1 MNLYLFISPDDNN
14 LTNNQIWLD
23 QKYFAAVWESSQSF
37 AQVFAK
43 DFYPSYNP
51 GWLIREVTNPEKLSE
66 IEDDDRW
73 NNEWDY

>member
-1 MNLYLFISPDDNN
+1 MNLYLFISPNDNE
-14 LTNNQIWLD
+14 LTNNQIWANGN
-23 QKYFAAVWESSQSF
+23 YFAAVWESSEKL

-51 GWLIREVTNPEKLSE
+51 GWLIREVTNPEKLSAV
-66 IEDDDRW
+66 EDDDRW

>member
-1 MNLYLFISPDDNN
+1 MNLYLFISPNDNE
-14 LTNNQIWLD
+14 LTNNQICGNH
-23 QKYFAAVWESSQSF
+23 FAAVWESSESF
-37 AQVFAK
+37 ARTFAK